1 MKEYVLNKL
10 MNSEVFSSVKKEVI
24 KDNIDVVEK
33 VYELATINFV
43 NEKKNVL
50 RSN

>member
-10 MNSEVFSSVKKEVI
+10 MNSEVFSSVEKELI

-33 VYELATINFV
+33 VYRIFAIEDFNKSCKF
-43 NEKKNVL
+43 
-50 RSN
+50 

>member
-10 MNSEVFSSVKKEVI
+10 MNSEVFSSVEKEVI

-33 VYELATINFV
+33 VYELATINFI
-43 NEKKNVL
+43 NEEKSACN
-50 RSN
+50 

>member
-10 MNSEVFSSVKKEVI
+10 MNSEVFSSVEKEVI
-24 KDNIDVVEK
+24 KDNIDVVKK
-33 VYELATINFV
+33 VYELATINFA

>member
-10 MNSEVFSSVKKEVI
+10 MNSEVFSSVEKEVI

-33 VYELATINFV
+33 VYELATINFI
-43 NEKKNVL
+43 NEKKSACN
-50 RSN
+50 

>member
-10 MNSEVFSSVKKEVI
+10 MNSEVFSSVEKEVI